1 MTMCLLNRSSSI
13 KVVNNKLP
21 WFLLFRFIDKTIDS
35 KVDPARKLLISSFSN
50 KTQKIAN
57 PQILIKRL
65 HKFHAKLW
73 RTLQNNSVITLGRR
87 QHFSSIN
94 FTWTVV
100 LHSISNFWAHN
111 LKGALISL
119 FKCWFQY
126 EVSHF
131 SMYHYLWFY
140 FQKYTWPIFIKSP
153 FLKDHCPFKVK
164 TAKVL
169 PSTYFNESHN
179 CHESGSAMIF
189 ARK

>member
-1 MTMCLLNRSSSI
+1 MYNVACITSKMTICLLNRSSSI

-35 KVDPARKLLISSFSN
+35 KVDPARKLLISSFSHN
-50 KTQKIAN
+50 TQKIAN
-57 PQILIKRL
+57 PQILIKHL

-87 QHFSSIN
+87 QHFSSLN
-94 FTWTVV
+94 FKWTVV

-131 SMYHYLWFY
+131 SMNHYLWFY
-140 FQKYTWPIFIKSP
+140 FQRCTWHIFIKSS

-164 TAKVL
+164 TA
-169 PSTYFNESHN
+169 
-179 CHESGSAMIF
+179 
-189 ARK
+189 